1 MGRQKNKM
9 KWEAGFD
16 FRGSAV
22 SSWMEAIDLSE
33 EGVSEITRD
42 FGLEGRKRKY
52 EDGQTQ
58 ICPEIFTFVT
68 LTLRI
73 SALWAS

>member
-1 MGRQKNKM
+1 MQTELLFSGVTKISGTLSQHMGRQKNNM
-9 KWEAGFD
+9 KREAGFD

-42 FGLEGRKRKY
+42 FGLEGRKIK
-52 EDGQTQ
+52 
-58 ICPEIFTFVT
+58 I
-68 LTLRI
+68 
-73 SALWAS
+73 